1 MKRLGFNMHTD
12 DGKKPSKTEAVFFPS
27 RSKIQSRIK
36 NHERT
41 SISQY
46 NSSFLDLTKKKKK
59 APLKTMK
66 LIIERQYN
74 IAPETKNFV
83 IYKNSFISFTKY
95 FKYLGSYISFDLDD
109 IYDINSRINKANQI
123 MGALKFFW
131 SSENVDIHA
140 KYLIYMAV
148 PLNLLLWGCESWATT
163 KESIRKLEVFHMR
176 CLRRILNIKWS
187 DVIDEKITN
196 VSVRKSFN
204 NIRNIDSLIAK
215 RRLIFLGKIIRLPK
229 SKIPSRLIS
238 ASCTNPRPVGRPNYT
253 IRHSMLNNIK
263 KIIPTVD
270 KNESFHTWAHIA
282 KNTLRIVGD
291 MFEQLSLITIKV
303 LPPAPLCFHSH

>member
-1 MKRLGFNMHTD
+1 M
-12 DGKKPSKTEAVFFPS
+12 
-27 RSKIQSRIK
+27 
-36 NHERT
+36 
-41 SISQY
+41 
-46 NSSFLDLTKKKKK
+46 
-59 APLKTMK
+59 
-66 LIIERQYN
+66 
-74 IAPETKNFV
+74 
-83 IYKNSFISFTKY
+83 
-95 FKYLGSYISFDLDD
+95 GSYISFDLDD
-109 IYDINSRINKANQI
+109 IYDINLRIKKANQI

-131 SSENVDIHA
+131 SSENDDIHA

-163 KESIRKLEVFHMR
+163 QESIRKLEVFHMR

-238 ASCTNPRPVGRPNYT
+238 ASCNNPRPVGRPNYT
-253 IRHSMLNNIK
+253 ISHYMLNNI
-263 KIIPTVD
+263 
-270 KNESFHTWAHIA
+270 
-282 KNTLRIVGD
+282 
-291 MFEQLSLITIKV
+291 
-303 LPPAPLCFHSH
+303 

>member
-1 MKRLGFNMHTD
+1 MKRLGLNMHTG

-27 RSKIQSRIK
+27 RSKIQSWIK

-74 IAPETKNFV
+74 IAPETKSFV
-83 IYKNSFISFTKY
+83 ICKNRFISFTKY

-109 IYDINSRINKANQI
+109 IYDINSRIKKANQI

-131 SSENVDIHA
+131 SSENVDINA

-163 KESIRKLEVFHMR
+163 QESIRKLEVFHMR

-238 ASCTNPRPVGRPNYT
+238 ASCTNPRPVGIPNYT
-253 IRHSMLNNIK
+253 IRHSMLNDIK

-270 KNESFHTWAHIA
+270 KNGSFHT
-282 KNTLRIVGD
+282 
-291 MFEQLSLITIKV
+291 
-303 LPPAPLCFHSH
+303 